1 MKPGLFA
8 TILGDTLLCVGF
20 FTRIP
25 AGGITD
31 RRLADA
37 IWAVPAVGSLVG
49 VVGACAFGI
58 ASWLNLPPAIA
69 AAIALATTMLVTG
82 CLHEDGLAD
91 VADGFGG
98 GATRERKLE
107 IMKDSRIGTFG
118 ASALIV
124 GLGLRVTALAGLIG
138 VVGAGRTALALAA
151 AGAVSRTAAMALPMN
166 LAPVRTDG
174 AGLAA
179 GVPTL
184 ETWAQARLIAAT
196 LLLLAWPAGGFF
208 GLVAS
213 AAVAVGL
220 AVLAVRF
227 AAAHVGGHTG
237 DIAGA
242 TQQVVEI
249 AILLTLLA
257 SA

>member
-118 ASALIV
+118 VLALILTV
-124 GLGLRVTALAGLIG
+124 LVRWS
-138 VVGAGRTALALAA
+138 ALAA
-151 AGAVSRTAAMALPMN
+151 LSGSISMFALLVAAHMASRGIVPMMMTVLPPARTTGLSASAGTVSLNTS
-166 LAPVRTDG
+166 
-174 AGLAA
+174 
-179 GVPTL
+179 
-184 ETWAQARLIAAT
+184 LIAAALGLVGLLALGPFAT
-196 LLLLAWPAGGFF
+196 LL
-208 GLVAS
+208 S
-213 AAVAVGL
+213 AAVLVVWFL
-220 AVLAVRF
+220 LLKSLSERQI
-227 AAAHVGGHTG
+227 GGQTG
-237 DIAGA
+237 DVLG
-242 TQQVVEI
+242 TLQQGGEI
-249 AILLTLLA
+249 IVLLVAL
-257 SA
+257 SIHS

>member
-1 MKPGLFA
+1 VKPGLFA

-37 IWAVPAVGSLVG
+37 IWAVPLVGILVG
-49 VVGACAFGI
+49 VVGTCAFGI

-69 AAIALATTMLVTG
+69 AAMALATTMLVTG

-118 ASALIV
+118 VLALILTV
-124 GLGLRVTALAGLIG
+124 LVRWS
-138 VVGAGRTALALAA
+138 ALAA
-151 AGAVSRTAAMALPMN
+151 LSGSISMFALLVAAHMASRGIVPMMMTVLPPARTTGLSASAGTVSLNTS
-166 LAPVRTDG
+166 
-174 AGLAA
+174 
-179 GVPTL
+179 
-184 ETWAQARLIAAT
+184 LIAAA
-196 LLLLAWPAGGFF
+196 LGLVGLLALGPFAA
-208 GLVAS
+208 LLS
-213 AAVAVGL
+213 AAVLVVWFL
-220 AVLAVRF
+220 LLKSLSERQI
-227 AAAHVGGHTG
+227 GGQTG
-237 DIAGA
+237 DVLG
-242 TQQVVEI
+242 TLQQGGEI
-249 AILLTLLA
+249 IVLLVAL
-257 SA
+257 SIHS

>member
-37 IWAVPAVGSLVG
+37 IWAVPLVGILVG
-49 VVGACAFGI
+49 VVGTCAFGI

-118 ASALIV
+118 VLALLLTVLVRWSALAALSGSISMFALFVAAHMASRSIMPAMMTVLPPARATGLSASAGTVSFNTSLLAAALGLVGLLALGPFAALLSAAALIV
-124 GLGLRVTALAGLIG
+124 
-138 VVGAGRTALALAA
+138 
-151 AGAVSRTAAMALPMN
+151 
-166 LAPVRTDG
+166 
-174 AGLAA
+174 
-179 GVPTL
+179 
-184 ETWAQARLIAAT
+184 WF
-196 LLLLAWPAGGFF
+196 LLLKSLSERQIGGQT
-208 GLVAS
+208 GDVLGTLQQGGEIIVLLVALS
-213 AAVAVGL
+213 I
-220 AVLAVRF
+220 
-227 AAAHVGGHTG
+227 H
-237 DIAGA
+237 
-242 TQQVVEI
+242 
-249 AILLTLLA
+249 
-257 SA
+257 S